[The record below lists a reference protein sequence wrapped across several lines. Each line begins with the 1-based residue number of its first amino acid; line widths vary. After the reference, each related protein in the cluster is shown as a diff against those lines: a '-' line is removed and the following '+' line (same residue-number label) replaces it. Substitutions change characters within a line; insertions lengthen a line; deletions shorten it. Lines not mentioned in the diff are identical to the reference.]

1 MMENCIC
8 ETPLLFPAD
17 PKVPGL
23 SLLRTGGC
31 QCPSPT
37 QSSPVPPELS
47 STRGFSQQQLCGE
60 QPVFRGDTGM
70 HTFNV
75 ITLQCN
81 GLNLCLYH
89 KMRNIFWMDFLSG
102 TCSYVYIYI
111 IDKPNASTILKLN
124 STLYSRS
131 RSHLRSSNSSKT

>member
-1 MMENCIC
+1 MLTFAGLCKDLLMPFDRATLVIENCIC
-8 ETPLLFPAD
+8 ETPLLFPTD

-47 STRGFSQQQLCGE
+47 RTRGFSQQQLCGE

-89 KMRNIFWMDFLSG
+89 KMRTFFWMDLVG
-102 TCSYVYIYI
+102 PVLMYIYI
-111 IDKPNASTILKLN
+111 
-124 STLYSRS
+124 
-131 RSHLRSSNSSKT
+131 